1 MPISHQE
8 LAYQNPWWQN
18 KNAIHDDFK
27 IKQFKESQA
36 QYIHPVVTDNY
47 EPFSLFIIRGPR
59 QVGKSTALKLLIRRL
74 LSDGS
79 HPFSIFFFDCEMLF
93 TASEI
98 KEMLD
103 AYFNFIELMNYNG
116 NTYILLDEITSVTD
130 WTKIIKFLVDSG
142 RFQHS
147 VVFLTGSNAIDL
159 QRGAD
164 RLPGRKGYGT
174 ECVMLPISFREYV
187 KLRDLE
193 LEEKISP
200 IVSDSFSLTDISH
213 SCKALLPYADRFN
226 KLMNAYLISGGFPQ
240 LINAFLS
247 DVQIP
252 QQIYANYLSW
262 IRGDIAKQLK
272 DERRGLQI
280 LTELQAVM
288 SSRIGWDNIAKKI
301 GGISHHTIE
310 DHIGIFEG
318 TFLGK
323 TVYQFD
329 FHKRHFIYRKTK
341 KFYFLDNLIYFII
354 RGVHEKW
361 NNIFQKSLELIQH
374 PSECGKLMEQLVGNH
389 LMRLPGDYFGDNLGF
404 FSNKSEIDFLLLLN
418 NDIFP
423 VEVKYQQTISELDFL
438 PFKKLGFRKG
448 LVLTKE
454 TFMQH
459 DDFVAVPISQ
469 FLSVLNV

>member
-1 MPISHQE
+1 MPISQQE
-8 LAYQNPWWQN
+8 LANQNPWWQN
-18 KNAIHDDFK
+18 KNAIEDDFK
-27 IKQFKESQA
+27 IKQFKDSQ
-36 QYIHPVVTDNY
+36 IHYVHPLVNGNY
-47 EPFSLFIIRGPR
+47 KPFSLFIIRGPR

-74 LSDGS
+74 LSDEAN
-79 HPFSIFFFDCEMLF
+79 PFSILFFDCEMLF

-103 AYFNFIELMNYNG
+103 AYFNFIDLMNYRG
-116 NTYILLDEITSVTD
+116 NTYIFLDEITSVTD
-130 WTKIIKFLVDSG
+130 WTRIIKFLVDSG

-159 QRGAD
+159 HQGAD
-164 RLPGRKGYGT
+164 RLPGRKGSGT
-174 ECVMLPISFREYV
+174 ERVMLPISFREYV
-187 KLRDLE
+187 KLRDSE
-193 LEEKISP
+193 LDEKIFAIIP
-200 IVSDSFSLTDISH
+200 DSFSLPEIYH
-213 SCKALLPYADRFN
+213 SCKALLPYAERFN

-240 LINAFLS
+240 LVNAFLS

-252 QQIYANYLSW
+252 QQIYANYLAW
-262 IRGDIAKQLK
+262 IRGDIAKHLK

-288 SSRIGWDNIAKKI
+288 SSRIGWDNIAKRI

-310 DHIGIFEG
+310 DHIWIFEG

-323 TVYQFD
+323 TVYQYD

-354 RGVHEKW
+354 RGVREKW
-361 NNIFQKSLELIQH
+361 NNIFQKSLEIIQH
-374 PSECGKLMEQLVGNH
+374 PSECGQLMEQLVGNH
-389 LMRLPGDYFGDNLGF
+389 LLRLPDDYFGDSLGF

-438 PFKKLGFRKG
+438 PFKKAGFRKG

-454 TFMQH
+454 TFMQQ
-459 DDFVAVPISQ
+459 DDFVAVPISH
-469 FLSVLNV
+469 FLSILEV

>member
-1 MPISHQE
+1 MPISQQE
-8 LAYQNPWWQN
+8 LANQNPWWQN
-18 KNAIHDDFK
+18 KNAIEDDFK
-27 IKQFKESQA
+27 IKQYDACQVR
-36 QYIHPVVTDNY
+36 YLPPLVTENH

-59 QVGKSTALKLLIRRL
+59 QVGKSTALKLLIRKL
-74 LSDGS
+74 LSSGN
-79 HPFSIFFFDCEMLF
+79 HPFSILFFDCEMLF

-103 AYFNFIELMNYNG
+103 AYFNFIELMNYRG
-116 NTYILLDEITSVTD
+116 NTYIFLDEITSVTD
-130 WTKIIKFLVDSG
+130 WTRIIKFLVDSG
-142 RFQHS
+142 KFQHS

-187 KLRDLE
+187 KLRDTE
-193 LEEKISP
+193 LDEKISP
-200 IVSDSFSLTDISH
+200 IDPDSFSQIDIYH

-247 DVQIP
+247 DIQIP

-288 SSRIGWDNIAKKI
+288 GSRIGWDNIAKKI

-361 NNIFQKSLELIQH
+361 NNIFQKSLELIQQ
-374 PSECGKLMEQLVGNH
+374 PSECGMIMEQLAGNH
-389 LMRLPGDYFGDNLGF
+389 LLRLSGDYFGDSLGF
-404 FSNKSEIDFLLLLN
+404 FSNKSEIDFLFLSN
-418 NDIFP
+418 NEIYP
-423 VEVKYQQTISELDFL
+423 IEVKFQQTISEHDFS

-448 LVLTKE
+448 VVLTKDA
-454 TFMQH
+454 FLQH
-459 DDFVAVPISQ
+459 ENFIAVPISH
-469 FLSVLNV
+469 FLSVLEA